1 MEASECASWGA
12 EADAEIGAR
21 LCWSAKK
28 SFAMMRSMVVRRKK
42 PRSASTKPRRGRP
55 VILDE
60 NWSKVS
66 VVLFNRQIVR
76 LDRLANDIR
85 NKTGHI
91 INRAALIRA
100 LIDGVLDSG
109 FEMRTVISEEN
120 LRALLA
126 AQLRAS

>member
-1 MEASECASWGA
+1 
-12 EADAEIGAR
+12 
-21 LCWSAKK
+21 
-28 SFAMMRSMVVRRKK
+28 MVVRRKK
-42 PRSASTKPRRGRP
+42 PRSARTKPRRGRP

-91 INRAALIRA
+91 LNRAALIRA

-109 FEMRTVISEEN
+109 FEMRTVSSEQN
-120 LRALLA
+120 LRTLLA
-126 AQLRAS
+126 AHLRAS